1 MGAGARATQP
11 SDRRTWPRSMRR
23 TMEGGIAW
31 VWKWGGERACAF
43 ASVGKLCGPKQGMCS
58 GKGTCSPSDTTGGG
72 GGCKGREGNCSHLR
86 QRALTQKRTLG
97 VAAHSSEVTVL
108 PLSASQSLVMPSAV

>member
-58 GKGTCSPSDTTGGG
+58 GKGTCSPSDTTGGRVAEGQAG
-72 GGCKGREGNCSHLR
+72 GKHFSKSQDEG
-86 QRALTQKRTLG
+86 KY
-97 VAAHSSEVTVL
+97 SSVG
-108 PLSASQSLVMPSAV
+108 

>member
-43 ASVGKLCGPKQGMCS
+43 ASVGKLRGQSKECVPERERVRLL
-58 GKGTCSPSDTTGGG
+58 TRRVGGG
-72 GGCKGREGNCSHLR
+72 MQEKGGKLFAFASAGADTKANTIG
-86 QRALTQKRTLG
+86 QRRTRG
-97 VAAHSSEVTVL
+97 WRSSS
-108 PLSASQSLVMPSAV
+108 P